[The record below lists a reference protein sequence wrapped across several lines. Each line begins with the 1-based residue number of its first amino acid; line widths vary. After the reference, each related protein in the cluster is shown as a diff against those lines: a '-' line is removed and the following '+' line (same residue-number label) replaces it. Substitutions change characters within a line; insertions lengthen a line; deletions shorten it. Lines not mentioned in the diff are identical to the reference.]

1 MCARVCVCPVMCSLT
16 GVARVHLSG
25 YEYFLGFAK
34 MTTNANPKCVRVADT
49 TTTENPTSSPAKD
62 ISTPITQKGTP
73 RTVKLAN
80 NGLQSCYRKSVRRTS
95 HFLSSAA
102 AAAAAAAVYSIV
114 ALYIVFSNA
123 A

>member
-1 MCARVCVCPVMCSLT
+1 MCARACPVMCALT

-62 ISTPITQKGTP
+62 IYTPITQEGTP
-73 RTVKLAN
+73 QTVKLAN

-95 HFLSSAA
+95 HFLCS
-102 AAAAAAAVYSIV
+102 AAAAVYSTHCR
-114 ALYIVFSNA
+114 ALYCF
-123 A
+123 